1 MKKQNQKIKI
11 EKIVDLLRNSDEN
24 ETFCDSLY
32 NLYVLIGID
41 KGVNEM
47 NQGEG
52 IPLEDFLAEREEF
65 YEHYSRKFG

>member
-32 NLYVLIGID
+32 NLYVLFTMSILS
-41 KGVNEM
+41 M
-47 NQGEG
+47 
-52 IPLEDFLAEREEF
+52 
-65 YEHYSRKFG
+65 

>member
-32 NLYVLIGID
+32 NLYVLIGIA

-47 NQGEG
+47 NQVEG